1 MRLRRGGIG
10 SMSREVVVEMSD
22 SVGGKK
28 RLRKIIDLLGF
39 VASGLMVFF
48 VFYGVANILFSPIF
62 NRAFNYPQECTIVGG
77 AKGVSRSKSSSGN
90 YYIYVETTDCPD
102 MRYQGVRN
110 GLTLE
115 EVADRID
122 LLEGQKVTVDVGYW
136 QLPLSDTEIVG
147 IEGLDLSK

>member
-1 MRLRRGGIG
+1 
-10 SMSREVVVEMSD
+10 MSKEIVGEESVEDSVGKN

-28 RLRKIIDLLGF
+28 KPWTVERVVAL
-39 VASGLMVFF
+39 VASVVIFF
-48 VFYGVANILFSPIF
+48 PVVYGIANILFSPIF

>member
-1 MRLRRGGIG
+1 M
-10 SMSREVVVEMSD
+10 SMSKEIVGEEPVVSSEGQE
-22 SVGGKK
+22 SVGRGRAKTLQG
-28 RLRKIIDLLGF
+28 RVFAGFLFFLLISP
-39 VASGLMVFF
+39 VV
-48 VFYGVANILFSPIF
+48 YGIANILFSPIF